1 MDVRAWL
8 ASLGLDAYAQAFAA
22 NDVDAALL
30 PSLTSDDLR
39 DMGVTSVGHRR
50 RLLDAIA
57 ALNAPVVAALD
68 QPSAPA
74 ASAAMP
80 LSDAIAP
87 AGTAPIAT
95 ASGVEKSP
103 TIITVMFWGA

>member
-8 ASLGLDAYAQAFAA
+8 ESLGLDAYAQAFAA

-39 DMGVTSVGHRR
+39 DMGITSVGHRR

-57 ALNAPVVAALD
+57 ALNAPTSVPAD

-74 ASAAMP
+74 ALAAV
-80 LSDAIAP
+80 P
-87 AGTAPIAT
+87 AGAQAITPAPTAPI
-95 ASGVEKSP
+95 P
-103 TIITVMFWGA
+103 P